1 MSTNK
6 SYRSAL
12 IFLTTLFF
20 LWGFITVLVDSLVPR
35 LKDVFEMSYAKTV
48 LVQFAFF
55 TAFFVVSVPA
65 GALLS
70 KIGYRKGIV
79 LGLIIMALGCLLF
92 YPAAEYR
99 NFNIFLIGYFT
110 LAGGITVLQVAAN
123 PYVALLGSEE
133 DASSRLN
140 LSQAFNSLGTT
151 IAPIVGAL
159 FLLSD
164 SVKTSEEIN
173 LLTALEKVDYYS
185 AEAATVQT
193 PFLLIAAFIGIL
205 ALIFAFLKLPK
216 VMQESP
222 KGGYLSLLKNKLML
236 MGALGI
242 FVYVGAEVA
251 IGSFLVNYFSDMN
264 LAVIVMENEM
274 MMNIANT
281 IASVFNKTFSNSD
294 PKSLLGIFIIF
305 YWGGAMIGRFIGAY
319 LTKIMDA
326 GKVLSMFASLA
337 ILMILISINTQGL
350 ISMWSILAVGLF
362 NSIMFPTIFTLTL
375 EGLGDLKAQAS
386 GLLCMAIVGGA
397 IIPFAFGS
405 LIDGFGFKKAF
416 ILTLICYGYIMYYG
430 RLKKQES
437 RLNFKKKQITIYA
450 HCIFTCFNYSD
461 VYCIKKRYY
470 TTSYRKKT

>member
-1 MSTNK
+1 MMTSNK
-6 SYRSAL
+6 SYKSAL

-65 GALLS
+65 GAILS

-79 LGLIIMALGCLLF
+79 LGLIIMALGCLFF

-99 NFNIFLIGYFT
+99 NFIIFLVGYFT

-133 DASSRLN
+133 GASSRLN

-151 IAPIVGAL
+151 LAPVVGAL

-173 LLTALEKVDYYS
+173 VLSVTEKANYYA

-193 PFLLIAAFIGIL
+193 PFLIIASFIGVLAIVFAFI
-205 ALIFAFLKLPK
+205 KLPK

-242 FVYVGAEVA
+242 FLYVGAEVA
-251 IGSFLVNYFSDMN
+251 IGSFLVNYFYDMN
-264 LAVIVMENEM
+264 LAVLVAENEM

-281 IASVFNKTFSNSD
+281 IASTFNKTFSNSD

-305 YWGGAMIGRFIGAY
+305 YWGGAMIGRFVGAY
-319 LTKIMDA
+319 LTKIITP
-326 GKVLSMFASLA
+326 GKVLSIFALSA
-337 ILMILISINTQGL
+337 IVMIAISITSNGL
-350 ISMWSILAVGLF
+350 VSMWSILAVGLF

-375 EGLGDLKAQAS
+375 EGLGELKAQAS

-397 IIPFAFGS
+397 IIPFIFGS
-405 LIDGFGFKKAF
+405 LIDSFGFKTAF
-416 ILTLICYGYIMYYG
+416 ILTILCYGYILYYG
-430 RLKKQES
+430 KMKS
-437 RLNFKKKQITIYA
+437 
-450 HCIFTCFNYSD
+450 S
-461 VYCIKKRYY
+461 
-470 TTSYRKKT
+470 

>member
-1 MSTNK
+1 MSSNK
-6 SYRSAL
+6 SYKSAL

-65 GALLS
+65 GAILS

-79 LGLIIMALGCLLF
+79 LGLVVMATGCLFF

-99 NFNIFLIGYFT
+99 NFNVFLVGYFT

-133 DASSRLN
+133 GASSRLN

-151 IAPIVGAL
+151 IAPVVGAL

-173 LLTALEKVDYYS
+173 ALSTLEKVDYYA

-193 PFLLIAAFIGIL
+193 PFLFIATFIGIL
-205 ALIFAFLKLPK
+205 AVVFAFIKLPK

-222 KGGYLSLLKNKLML
+222 KGGYLSLLRNKLML

-251 IGSFLVNYFSDMN
+251 IGSFLVNYFDDMN
-264 LAVIVMENEM
+264 LAVIVVENEL

-281 IASVFNKTFSNSD
+281 IASTFNKSFSNSD

-305 YWGGAMIGRFIGAY
+305 YWGGAMIGRFVGAY
-319 LTKIMDA
+319 LTKIIA
-326 GKVLSMFASLA
+326 PGKVLSIFALLA
-337 ILMILISINTQGL
+337 IIMIAISINTQGL
-350 ISMWSILAVGLF
+350 ISMWSILVVGLF

-375 EGLGDLKAQAS
+375 EGLGELKAQAS

-397 IIPFAFGS
+397 IIPFAFGG
-405 LIDGFGFKKAF
+405 LIDGFGFKTAF
-416 ILTLICYGYIMYYG
+416 ILTMICYGYIMYYG
-430 RLKKQES
+430 KLKSSKS
-437 RLNFKKKQITIYA
+437 
-450 HCIFTCFNYSD
+450 
-461 VYCIKKRYY
+461 
-470 TTSYRKKT
+470 

>member
-1 MSTNK
+1 MKEVK
-6 SYRSAL
+6 SYKSSF
-12 IFLTTLFF
+12 ISVTILFF
-20 LWGFITVLVDSLVPR
+20 LWGFITVLVDSLIPR
-35 LKDVFEMSYAKTV
+35 LKEVFEMSYAKTV

-55 TAFFVVSVPA
+55 TAFFVISLPA
-65 GALLS
+65 GSILT
-70 KIGYRKGIV
+70 KIGYKKGIV
-79 LGLIIMALGCLLF
+79 LGLVIMAIGCLLF

-99 NFNIFLIGYFT
+99 NFNVFLVGYFT

-123 PYVALLGSEE
+123 AYVALLGSE
-133 DASSRLN
+133 DGASSRLN

-151 IAPIVGAL
+151 IAPVVGAL

-173 LLTALEKVDYYS
+173 LLNSTDKASYYA

-193 PFLLIAAFIGIL
+193 PFLFIAAFIGIL
-205 ALIFAFLKLPK
+205 ALTFSFIKLPK
-216 VMQESP
+216 VMEESP
-222 KGGYLSLLKNKLML
+222 KGGYLALLKNKMMML
-236 MGALGI
+236 GALGI

-251 IGSFLVNYFSDMN
+251 IGSFLVNYFDDMN
-264 LAVIVMENEM
+264 LAVIIAENQT

-281 IASVFNKTFSNSD
+281 IASTFNKTFSNSD

-319 LTKIMDA
+319 LTKIMSP
-326 GKVLSMFASLA
+326 GRVLSIFALLA
-337 ILMILISINTQGL
+337 IVLIAISINTVGL
-350 ISMWSILAVGLF
+350 VSMWSILAVGLF

-405 LIDGFGFKKAF
+405 LIDGFGFKTAF
-416 ILTLICYGYIMYYG
+416 ILTMICYGYILYYG
-430 RLKKQES
+430 MIKT
-437 RLNFKKKQITIYA
+437 FKTI
-450 HCIFTCFNYSD
+450 
-461 VYCIKKRYY
+461 K
-470 TTSYRKKT
+470 

>member
-1 MSTNK
+1 MSSNK

-65 GALLS
+65 GTLLS

-99 NFNIFLIGYFT
+99 NFNVFLIGYFT

-173 LLTALEKVDYYS
+173 VLTALEKADYYS

-193 PFLLIAAFIGIL
+193 PFLLIATFIGIL
-205 ALIFAFLKLPK
+205 ALIFAFIKLPK

-326 GKVLSMFASLA
+326 GKVLSIFASLA

-416 ILTLICYGYIMYYG
+416 ILTVICYGYIMYYG
-430 RLKKQES
+430 KLKS
-437 RLNFKKKQITIYA
+437 R
-450 HCIFTCFNYSD
+450 
-461 VYCIKKRYY
+461 
-470 TTSYRKKT
+470 KTA

>member
-6 SYRSAL
+6 SYKSAL

-65 GALLS
+65 GAILS

-92 YPAAEYR
+92 YPAAEFR
-99 NFNIFLIGYFT
+99 NFTFFLIGYFT

-133 DASSRLN
+133 GASSRLN

-151 IAPIVGAL
+151 IAPVVGAL

-173 LLTALEKVDYYS
+173 ALSTLEKVDYYA

-193 PFLLIAAFIGIL
+193 PFLLIAIFIGIL
-205 ALIFAFLKLPK
+205 AVVFAFIKLPK

-222 KGGYLSLLKNKLML
+222 KGGYLSLLRNKLML

-251 IGSFLVNYFSDMN
+251 IGSFLVNYFDDMN
-264 LAVIVMENEM
+264 LAVLVAENEL

-281 IASVFNKTFSNSD
+281 IASTFNKSFSNSD

-305 YWGGAMIGRFIGAY
+305 YWGGAMIGRFVGAY
-319 LTKIMDA
+319 LTKIIA
-326 GKVLSMFASLA
+326 PGKVLSIFALLA
-337 ILMILISINTQGL
+337 ILMIVISINTQGL
-350 ISMWSILAVGLF
+350 LSMWSILAVGLF

-397 IIPFAFGS
+397 IIPFVFGG
-405 LIDGFGFKKAF
+405 LIDSFGFKTAF
-416 ILTLICYGYIMYYG
+416 ILTMLCYGYILYYG
-430 RLKKQES
+430 KLKS
-437 RLNFKKKQITIYA
+437 
-450 HCIFTCFNYSD
+450 S
-461 VYCIKKRYY
+461 
-470 TTSYRKKT
+470 

>member
-1 MSTNK
+1 MSSNK

-65 GALLS
+65 GTLLS

-99 NFNIFLIGYFT
+99 NFTIFLIGYFT

-173 LLTALEKVDYYS
+173 VLTALEKADYYS

-205 ALIFAFLKLPK
+205 ALIFAFIKLPK

-222 KGGYLSLLKNKLML
+222 KAGYLSLLKNKLML

-416 ILTLICYGYIMYYG
+416 ILTVICYGYIMYYG
-430 RLKKQES
+430 KLKS
-437 RLNFKKKQITIYA
+437 R
-450 HCIFTCFNYSD
+450 
-461 VYCIKKRYY
+461 
-470 TTSYRKKT
+470 KTA

>member
-65 GALLS
+65 GTLLS

-99 NFNIFLIGYFT
+99 NFTIFLSGYFT

-173 LLTALEKVDYYS
+173 LLTDLEKVDYYS

-205 ALIFAFLKLPK
+205 ALIFAFIKLPK

-222 KGGYLSLLKNKLML
+222 KAGYLSLLKNKLML

-326 GKVLSMFASLA
+326 GKVLSIFASLA

-416 ILTLICYGYIMYYG
+416 ILTVICYGYIMYYG
-430 RLKKQES
+430 KLKS
-437 RLNFKKKQITIYA
+437 R
-450 HCIFTCFNYSD
+450 
-461 VYCIKKRYY
+461 
-470 TTSYRKKT
+470 KTA

>member
-99 NFNIFLIGYFT
+99 NFNVFLIGYFT

-205 ALIFAFLKLPK
+205 ALIFAFIKLPK

-222 KGGYLSLLKNKLML
+222 KGGYLSLLKNNSQEISDKLKVNTSL
-236 MGALGI
+236 I
-242 FVYVGAEVA
+242 YVNQRVDNRMYLF
-251 IGSFLVNYFSDMN
+251 SLLLFLAF
-264 LAVIVMENEM
+264 
-274 MMNIANT
+274 MMNFFPVGKLIST
-281 IASVFNKTFSNSD
+281 SSK
-294 PKSLLGIFIIF
+294 
-305 YWGGAMIGRFIGAY
+305 IGRPI
-319 LTKIMDA
+319 
-326 GKVLSMFASLA
+326 
-337 ILMILISINTQGL
+337 
-350 ISMWSILAVGLF
+350 
-362 NSIMFPTIFTLTL
+362 
-375 EGLGDLKAQAS
+375 E
-386 GLLCMAIVGGA
+386 
-397 IIPFAFGS
+397 
-405 LIDGFGFKKAF
+405 
-416 ILTLICYGYIMYYG
+416 
-430 RLKKQES
+430 
-437 RLNFKKKQITIYA
+437 
-450 HCIFTCFNYSD
+450 
-461 VYCIKKRYY
+461 
-470 TTSYRKKT
+470 

>member
-65 GALLS
+65 GTLLS

-99 NFNIFLIGYFT
+99 NFTIFLSGYFT

-173 LLTALEKVDYYS
+173 LLTDLDKINYYS

-205 ALIFAFLKLPK
+205 ALIFAFIKLPK

-222 KGGYLSLLKNKLML
+222 KAGYLSLLKNKLML

-326 GKVLSMFASLA
+326 GKVLSIFASLA

-416 ILTLICYGYIMYYG
+416 ILTVICYGYIMYYG
-430 RLKKQES
+430 RLK
-437 RLNFKKKQITIYA
+437 N
-450 HCIFTCFNYSD
+450 
-461 VYCIKKRYY
+461 
-470 TTSYRKKT
+470 RKAA

>member
-6 SYRSAL
+6 SFKSAFV
-12 IFLTTLFF
+12 FLTTLFF

-55 TAFFVVSVPA
+55 TAFFVFSLPA
-65 GALLS
+65 GFILS
-70 KIGYRKGIV
+70 KIGYKKGIV
-79 LGLIIMALGCLLF
+79 FGLLTMALGCILF

-99 NFNIFLIGYFT
+99 NFSIFLIGYFT

-133 DASSRLN
+133 GASSRLN

-151 IAPIVGAL
+151 IAPVVGAL

-164 SVKTSEEIN
+164 TVKTSEEIN
-173 LLTALEKVDYYS
+173 LLSDLERRNYFV
-185 AEAATVQT
+185 AEAETVQT
-193 PFLLIAAFIGIL
+193 PFLFISIFIVIL
-205 ALIFAFLKLPK
+205 ALIFLFIQLPK

-251 IGSFLVNYFSDMN
+251 IGSFLVNYFVEMN
-264 LAVIVMENEM
+264 LATLVAQNETM
-274 MMNIANT
+274 MHIANT
-281 IASVFNKTFSNSD
+281 IANTFNKTFSDAD
-294 PKSLLGIFIIF
+294 PKSLLGIFVIF

-319 LTKIMDA
+319 LTKIMKP
-326 GKVLSMFASLA
+326 GKVLSLFAFLA
-337 ILMILISINTQGL
+337 VAMILISINSAGL
-350 ISMWSILAVGLF
+350 LSMWSILAVGLF
-362 NSIMFPTIFTLTL
+362 NSIMFPTIFTLSI

-405 LIDGFGFKKAF
+405 LIDNFGFKSAF
-416 ILTLICYGYIMYYG
+416 SLTVLCYGYIMYYG
-430 RLKKQES
+430 R
-437 RLNFKKKQITIYA
+437 FKSTIVK
-450 HCIFTCFNYSD
+450 F
-461 VYCIKKRYY
+461 
-470 TTSYRKKT
+470 

>member
-1 MSTNK
+1 MSKNK
-6 SYRSAL
+6 SYKSAL

-65 GALLS
+65 GAVLS

-79 LGLIIMALGCLLF
+79 LGLLIMALGCLLF
-92 YPAAEYR
+92 YPAAEFR
-99 NFNIFLIGYFT
+99 NFTIFLIGYFT

-133 DASSRLN
+133 GASSRLN

-151 IAPIVGAL
+151 IAPVVGAL

-173 LLTALEKVDYYS
+173 ALSTLEKVDYYA

-193 PFLLIAAFIGIL
+193 PFLLIATFIGIL
-205 ALIFAFLKLPK
+205 AVVFAFIKLPK

-222 KGGYLSLLKNKLML
+222 KGGYLSLLRNKLML

-251 IGSFLVNYFSDMN
+251 IGSFLVNYFNDMN
-264 LAVIVMENEM
+264 LAVIVADNETM
-274 MMNIANT
+274 MRIANS
-281 IASVFNKTFSNSD
+281 IASTFNKTFSNSD
-294 PKSLLGIFIIF
+294 PKSLLGVFIIF
-305 YWGGAMIGRFIGAY
+305 YWGGAMIGRFVGAY
-319 LTKIMDA
+319 LTRILPA
-326 GKVLSMFASLA
+326 GRVLSIFALLA
-337 ILMILISINTQGL
+337 IVMIAISITTNGL

-375 EGLGDLKAQAS
+375 EGLGELKAQAS

-397 IIPFAFGS
+397 IIPFLFGS
-405 LIDGFGFKKAF
+405 LIDGFGFKTAF
-416 ILTLICYGYIMYYG
+416 LLTMLCYGYILYYG
-430 RLKKQES
+430 KLKS
-437 RLNFKKKQITIYA
+437 
-450 HCIFTCFNYSD
+450 S
-461 VYCIKKRYY
+461 
-470 TTSYRKKT
+470 

>member
-65 GALLS
+65 GTLLS

-99 NFNIFLIGYFT
+99 NFNVFLIGYFT

-205 ALIFAFLKLPK
+205 ALIFAFIKLPK

-416 ILTLICYGYIMYYG
+416 ILTVICYGYIMYYG
-430 RLKKQES
+430 KLKS
-437 RLNFKKKQITIYA
+437 RK
-450 HCIFTCFNYSD
+450 
-461 VYCIKKRYY
+461 
-470 TTSYRKKT
+470 TT

>member
-99 NFNIFLIGYFT
+99 NFTIFLIGYFT

-173 LLTALEKVDYYS
+173 LLTALEKADYYS

-205 ALIFAFLKLPK
+205 ALIFAFIKLPK

-430 RLKKQES
+430 K
-437 RLNFKKKQITIYA
+437 
-450 HCIFTCFNYSD
+450 
-461 VYCIKKRYY
+461 IKN
-470 TTSYRKKT
+470 RKTA

>member
-1 MSTNK
+1 
-6 SYRSAL
+6 
-12 IFLTTLFF
+12 
-20 LWGFITVLVDSLVPR
+20 
-35 LKDVFEMSYAKTV
+35 

-65 GALLS
+65 GAILS

-79 LGLIIMALGCLLF
+79 LGLVVMATGCLFF
-92 YPAAEYR
+92 YPAAAYR
-99 NFNIFLIGYFT
+99 NFNVFLVGYFT

-133 DASSRLN
+133 GASSRLN

-151 IAPIVGAL
+151 IAPVVGAL

-173 LLTALEKVDYYS
+173 ALSTLEKVDYYA

-193 PFLLIAAFIGIL
+193 PFLFIATFIGIL
-205 ALIFAFLKLPK
+205 AVVFAFIKLPK

-222 KGGYLSLLKNKLML
+222 KGGYLSLLRNKLML

-251 IGSFLVNYFSDMN
+251 IGSFLVNYFDDMN
-264 LAVIVMENEM
+264 LAVIVVENEL

-281 IASVFNKTFSNSD
+281 IASTFNKSFSNSD

-305 YWGGAMIGRFIGAY
+305 YWGGAMIGRFVGAY
-319 LTKIMDA
+319 LTKIIA
-326 GKVLSMFASLA
+326 PGKVLSIFALLA
-337 ILMILISINTQGL
+337 IIMIAISINTQGL
-350 ISMWSILAVGLF
+350 ISMWSILVVGLF

-375 EGLGDLKAQAS
+375 EGLGELKAQAS

-397 IIPFAFGS
+397 IIPFAFGG
-405 LIDGFGFKKAF
+405 LIDGFGFKTAF
-416 ILTLICYGYIMYYG
+416 ILTMICYGYIMYYG
-430 RLKKQES
+430 KLKSSKS
-437 RLNFKKKQITIYA
+437 
-450 HCIFTCFNYSD
+450 
-461 VYCIKKRYY
+461 
-470 TTSYRKKT
+470 